1 MQLILNCFKPDIK
14 KMSEAPDYFSSLP
27 DSLHG
32 RIGDF
37 LTLEDRNS
45 VRLQSRQLSSLYKYT
60 VQQSFRLRQRIT
72 YIDLQSRISSS
83 SFTTRSKVISRR
95 KDSLMIGTKK
105 KIIEFIEDMDW
116 KLIEAQKLDEI
127 LDNTEFIR
135 GALSKLHRYA
145 LENAALY
152 PHVESEWNLVVHSI
166 IYKLFQH
173 SNQFSSVFSDRGAAE
188 ELQDAIFSRARNP
201 ENFPFTFIK
210 TREINIL
217 DNNNF
222 LKTIEALMLDVIHNT
237 NFVNEWIQ
245 LLINY
250 LGVPNRESPIEGLRD
265 QLNFRVISE
274 IYVDLL

>member
-1 MQLILNCFKPDIK
+1 
-14 KMSEAPDYFSSLP
+14 
-27 DSLHG
+27 
-32 RIGDF
+32 
-37 LTLEDRNS
+37 
-45 VRLQSRQLSSLYKYT
+45 
-60 VQQSFRLRQRIT
+60 
-72 YIDLQSRISSS
+72 
-83 SFTTRSKVISRR
+83 
-95 KDSLMIGTKK
+95 MIGTKK